1 MQPPSW
7 KVNEIFYSVQGE
19 GQHTGMPAVFLR
31 LAGCS
36 MGCDFC
42 DTKYAFSNGQEMNGL
57 QILVALA
64 QYPCK
69 TVIVYPCKTV
79 IVTGGEP
86 TEQNLP
92 ALVNLL
98 KSAGHTVHLETN
110 GAQDC
115 DVSKVD
121 FVCVSPKKHV
131 CKEMLKKADIIKLVV
146 SQQTDL
152 TDLQKYYEYENEKT
166 HIYLQPESNK
176 QENIDLCVKLIKQH
190 PSARLSVQLHKLI
203 NIK

>member
-1 MQPPSW
+1 MQPLSW

-42 DTKYAFSNGQEMNGL
+42 DTKYAFSAGKEMNSL

-64 QYPCK
+64 A
-69 TVIVYPCKTV
+69 YPCKTV

-86 TEQNLP
+86 GEQNLP
-92 ALVNLL
+92 ALISTL
-98 KSAGHTVHLETN
+98 KSAGHTVHIETN
-110 GAQDC
+110 GAQNT
-115 DVSKVD
+115 DVSQAD
-121 FVCVSPKKHV
+121 FVCVSPKKYV
-131 CKEMLKKADIIKLVV
+131 AKEMLQKADVIKLVIN
-146 SQQTDL
+146 QQTDL
-152 TDLQKYYEYENEKT
+152 DDLQKYYLFENEKT

-176 QENIDLCVKLIKQH
+176 QENIDLCVNLIKQH
-190 PSARLSVQLHKLI
+190 PSARLSVQMHKLI